1 MMRPS
6 DVSRAWRTCQR
17 CVQRFRYGHI
27 YTRIVSLGGAKPGGP
42 QSKGFLTWIK
52 LSPQGVLLD
61 HQSQRNPELST
72 TGWRRAM
79 KMRSVRLVRAAGP
92 ILGLICMAAT
102 AQQYPIKPIRFVSL
116 GGSDAVPRILGQKIT
131 ENLGQQVI
139 VEERAGASGTLGAES
154 VARAPADGYTI
165 VIGTASLMMA
175 PNFYRLSY
183 DVAKD
188 FAPVSLVASTPWI
201 LAVNPYL
208 PVKSVQELIK
218 LARARP
224 GELNYGASAAG
235 SAGHLIGEM
244 FKSMSGVN
252 IVHVPYKNLAAA
264 LTDLIGGQVQIGI
277 NVAPLVIPQMKAN
290 KVRGLAVTT
299 ARRSAVAPEL
309 PTIAES
315 GLPEFDAPGWYGL
328 MAPAGTPAPIIA
340 TLHGEVVKT
349 LKLPDVLERFAALG
363 LDPVGNSPQEFGA
376 YIRSEL
382 AKWAKVVKDANI
394 KVDMQ
399 GSP

>member
-1 MMRPS
+1 
-6 DVSRAWRTCQR
+6 
-17 CVQRFRYGHI
+17 
-27 YTRIVSLGGAKPGGP
+27 
-42 QSKGFLTWIK
+42 
-52 LSPQGVLLD
+52 
-61 HQSQRNPELST
+61 
-72 TGWRRAM
+72 M
-79 KMRSVRLVRAAGP
+79 KTRSVRLVLAAGP
-92 ILGLICMAAT
+92 VLGLICMAAT
-102 AQQYPIKPIRFVSL
+102 AQQYPNKPIRFISL
-116 GGSDAVPRILGQKIT
+116 GGSEAVPRILGQKIT

-154 VARAPADGYTI
+154 VVRAPADGYTI

-188 FAPVSLVASTPWI
+188 LAPVSLVASTPWI
-201 LAVNPYL
+201 LAVNPSV
-208 PVKSVQELIK
+208 PAKSVQELIK
-218 LARARP
+218 LAREQP
-224 GELNYGASAAG
+224 GKLNYGASAAG

-244 FKSMSGVN
+244 FKYMSGVN

-264 LTDLIGGQVQIGI
+264 LTDLIGGQVQMGV
-277 NVAPLVIPQMKAN
+277 NVAPLVVPQMRAG

-299 ARRSAVAPEL
+299 AKRSGAAPEL

-315 GLPEFDAPGWYGL
+315 GLPDFAAPGWYGL
-328 MAPAGTPAPIIA
+328 MAPAGTPAPVIA
-340 TLHGEVVKT
+340 TLHNEVIKA
-349 LKLPDVLERFAALG
+349 LKMPDVLERFAALG

>member
-1 MMRPS
+1 
-6 DVSRAWRTCQR
+6 
-17 CVQRFRYGHI
+17 
-27 YTRIVSLGGAKPGGP
+27 
-42 QSKGFLTWIK
+42 
-52 LSPQGVLLD
+52 
-61 HQSQRNPELST
+61 
-72 TGWRRAM
+72 M
-79 KMRSVRLVRAAGP
+79 KTRSVRLVLAAGP

-102 AQQYPIKPIRFVSL
+102 AQQYPNKPIRFVSL
-116 GGSDAVPRILGQKIT
+116 GGADAVPRILGQKIT
-131 ENLGQQVI
+131 ESLGQQVI

-165 VIGTASLMMA
+165 VIGTSSLMMA

-201 LAVNPYL
+201 LAVNPSL
-208 PVKSVQELIK
+208 PVNSVQDLIK
-218 LARARP
+218 LAKAKP
-224 GELNYGASAAG
+224 GQLNYGASAAG

-244 FKSMSGVN
+244 FKNMAGVN
-252 IVHVPYKNLAAA
+252 IVHVPYKNLPAA
-264 LTDLIGGQVQIGI
+264 LTDLIGGQVQVGI

-299 ARRSAVAPEL
+299 AKRSAVAPEL

-315 GLPEFDAPGWYGL
+315 GLPEFAAPGWYGL

-340 TLHGEVVKT
+340 TLHGEVVKA

-363 LDPVGNSPQEFGA
+363 LEPVGNSPQEFGA

-399 GSP
+399 GNL

>member
-1 MMRPS
+1 MR
-6 DVSRAWRTCQR
+6 
-17 CVQRFRYGHI
+17 
-27 YTRIVSLGGAKPGGP
+27 
-42 QSKGFLTWIK
+42 
-52 LSPQGVLLD
+52 
-61 HQSQRNPELST
+61 N
-72 TGWRRAM
+72 
-79 KMRSVRLVRAAGP
+79 RSVRLVLAAAP
-92 ILGLICMAAT
+92 IWALICTTAV
-102 AQQYPIKPIRFVSL
+102 AQQYPSKPIRFISI
-116 GGSDAVPRILGQKIT
+116 GGPDAVPRILGQKIT

-139 VEERAGASGTLGAES
+139 VEERAGAGGTIGAGY

-165 VIGTASLMMA
+165 VIGTSSLMMA

-201 LAVNPYL
+201 LAVNPSL
-208 PVKSVQELIK
+208 PVTSVQELIK
-218 LARARP
+218 LAKARP
-224 GELNYGASAAG
+224 GKINYGASAAG

-244 FKSMSGVN
+244 FKFMAKVN
-252 IVHVPYKNLAAA
+252 IVHVPYKNLVAA
-264 LTDLIGGQVQIGI
+264 LTDLIGGQVEMGI

-299 ARRSAVAPEL
+299 ARRSAVAPDL

-315 GLPEFDAPGWYGL
+315 GLPEFAAPGWYGL
-328 MAPAGTPAPIIA
+328 MAPAGTPAAIIA
-340 TLHGEVVKT
+340 TLHGEVVKA
-349 LKLPDVLERFAALG
+349 LKLPDVLERFASLG
-363 LDPVGNSPQEFGA
+363 LEPVGNSPPEFGE

-394 KVDMQ
+394 KADIQ